1 MTRCNTATPQLTT
14 PRENFSVAAGLRNTG
29 RRTGRR
35 RTDDTTTMRSIV
47 QCRFSD
53 SLCEGEGGCVWA
65 LIARALVTVIA
76 IHDIRGAFS
85 VVPCTN
91 WQRGGENGV
100 GGVA

>member
-1 MTRCNTATPQLTT
+1 
-14 PRENFSVAAGLRNTG
+14 
-29 RRTGRR
+29 
-35 RTDDTTTMRSIV
+35 MRSIV

-85 VVPCTN
+85 VVPFPWCLF
-91 WQRGGENGV
+91 RG
-100 GGVA
+100 AMHKLAAWW